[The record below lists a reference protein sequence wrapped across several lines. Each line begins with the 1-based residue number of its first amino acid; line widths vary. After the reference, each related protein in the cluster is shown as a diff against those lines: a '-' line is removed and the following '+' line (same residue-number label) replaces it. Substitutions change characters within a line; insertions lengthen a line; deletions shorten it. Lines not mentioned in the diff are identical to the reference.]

1 MHCSAVA
8 VAFGLQT
15 WRGLKFISHTL
26 AGASS
31 LCVCVYESVR
41 LCVSVLKCADL
52 CITLYECVQYVSG
65 CSPAGMRACM
75 HTHLH
80 ESSRA

>member
-15 WRGLKFISHTL
+15 WRGLKFNQSHS
-26 AGASS
+26 GRS
-31 LCVCVYESVR
+31 LKFVCVCVYESVR
-41 LCVSVLKCADL
+41 LCLCVLKCADL

-65 CSPAGMRACM
+65 CSPAGM
-75 HTHLH
+75 
-80 ESSRA
+80 